1 MTLNN
6 KNPNLFDTSKLL
18 VVHFDS
24 RSRADEIKL
33 SRKLQYFEV
42 IFFIIWKMRLYFSVD
57 VNRHG
62 KINFN
67 EPLFPMLFEE
77 VLNLTFISISMK
89 SKVIHNEISQTKI

>member
-1 MTLNN
+1 
-6 KNPNLFDTSKLL
+6 
-18 VVHFDS
+18 
-24 RSRADEIKL
+24 
-33 SRKLQYFEV
+33 
-42 IFFIIWKMRLYFSVD
+42 MRLYFSVD

>member
-1 MTLNN
+1 
-6 KNPNLFDTSKLL
+6 
-18 VVHFDS
+18 
-24 RSRADEIKL
+24 
-33 SRKLQYFEV
+33 
-42 IFFIIWKMRLYFSVD
+42 MRLYFSVD

-89 SKVIHNEISQTKI
+89 SKVIHNEISQTKILKKREQKQ